1 MRSARWGWI
10 ETLLYFNMLERNQ
23 MKNQELEKL
32 PLEIRLIPLIKEDL
46 ESRQQ
51 RLSILLFKGAKN
63 AAAKKAA
70 SPSLAVGHE
79 ENQ

>member
-1 MRSARWGWI
+1 
-10 ETLLYFNMLERNQ
+10 MLERNQ

-32 PLEIRLIPLIKEDL
+32 PLEIRLIPLMKEDL

-63 AAAKKAA
+63 AAAKKVTN
-70 SPSLAVGHE
+70 PPLAVGYE
-79 ENQ
+79 VNQ

>member
-1 MRSARWGWI
+1 MQLI
-10 ETLLYFNMLERNQ
+10 EALVPFNKLERKP

-32 PLEIRLIPLIKEDL
+32 PLEIRLIPLTKEDL

-51 RLSILLFKGAKN
+51 RLSFLLFKGAKN
-63 AAAKKAA
+63 AAAKKVIN
-70 SPSLAVGHE
+70 PPLAVGYE